1 MWKREDYTGT
11 KEVVWYSEE
20 EYKGIEKEL
29 AKFEEILYN
38 GFKAYTER
46 KEEDFENFADGLE
59 EVGLWMK
66 FVKREEGEK

>member
-20 EYKGIEKEL
+20 EYKEIEKEL

>member
-38 GFKAYTER
+38 GFNPLQVLKHKY
-46 KEEDFENFADGLE
+46 GSY
-59 EVGLWMK
+59 
-66 FVKREEGEK
+66 